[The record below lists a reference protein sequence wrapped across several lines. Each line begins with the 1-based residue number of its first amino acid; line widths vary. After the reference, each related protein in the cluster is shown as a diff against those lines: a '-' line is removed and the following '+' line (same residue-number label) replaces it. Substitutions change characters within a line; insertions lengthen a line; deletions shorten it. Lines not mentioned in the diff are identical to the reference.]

1 MCSGKSNKSQKY
13 HQYKYKLKRQSATVS
28 QGDTLSCEEK
38 EQNKTT
44 TMSSLPT
51 MEAISEL
58 AEIFPSWDEDA
69 LRDVLSST
77 NNNIAMATELII
89 EWTEEETSGGKG
101 VVQHNPEDMET
112 NDEGLIVELPNALLE
127 RDDYDNVLAS
137 RIVRKAPKTGDF
149 VKSLLVVE
157 RVRAKAHAVHDMLE
171 KKKHTW
177 SVKSF
182 FAHKPKKHLEYDIDH
197 FEHLSRNDA
206 ILEGIKLLE
215 ERLKFLNLRTIKS
228 EDDGNCQFR
237 SLSNELYGTQD
248 FHYAIRIKVCE
259 FMKEH
264 VNDFSPFIGTID
276 DFNDYIEKM
285 MMNRTWGD
293 ELTLRAASDIFGTKI
308 HVITTEKEHYV
319 LHYDPSTTSKTNR
332 QLFLSYISPIHY
344 NTVSF
349 E

>member
-1 MCSGKSNKSQKY
+1 
-13 HQYKYKLKRQSATVS
+13 
-28 QGDTLSCEEK
+28 
-38 EQNKTT
+38 
-44 TMSSLPT
+44 MSSLPT
-51 MEAISEL
+51 IEAISEL

-215 ERLKFLNLRTIKS
+215 DRLKFLNLRTIKS

-319 LHYDPSTTSKTNR
+319 LHYNPSTTSKTNR

-349 E
+349 V

>member
-1 MCSGKSNKSQKY
+1 
-13 HQYKYKLKRQSATVS
+13 
-28 QGDTLSCEEK
+28 
-38 EQNKTT
+38 
-44 TMSSLPT
+44 MSSLPT

-248 FHYAIRIKVCE
+248 FHYAIRIK
-259 FMKEH
+259 K
-264 VNDFSPFIGTID
+264 
-276 DFNDYIEKM
+276 K
-285 MMNRTWGD
+285 
-293 ELTLRAASDIFGTKI
+293 
-308 HVITTEKEHYV
+308 
-319 LHYDPSTTSKTNR
+319 
-332 QLFLSYISPIHY
+332 
-344 NTVSF
+344 
-349 E
+349 